1 MDIKGAIKKVVGRG
15 DLSIEE
21 AEQVMG
27 QIMSGNTTP
36 AQIAAY
42 LIALRMKGETVKEIT
57 GGALAMRKAATV
69 VKAGDNVVDTCGT
82 GGDGAHTFN
91 ISTVSAFVTAGAG
104 VPVAKH
110 GNRAVSSNCGSADVL
125 AGLGVNINIDE
136 VQMSNCIKDIGI
148 GFLFAPALHPAMKHA
163 IGPRKEM
170 GIRTIFNVLGPL
182 TNPAGARK
190 QVIGVFDKTLTVKIA
205 GVLKNLGSERA
216 FVVHGLDGIDE
227 ITITG
232 NTYISELKD
241 GNVNN
246 YELNPEDFG
255 IERGSIDDIKGGYVA
270 ENVKTVFL
278 ILKGEKSA
286 RRDIAILNAAA
297 AIICGGA
304 ANDFK
309 DGIKKAA
316 NSIDS
321 GAALEKLNRL
331 IEYTTRMK
339 Q

>member
-1 MDIKGAIKKVVGRG
+1 MDIREAIKKVVAGE

-42 LIALRMKGETVKEIT
+42 LIALRMKGETVEEIT

-69 VKAGDNVVDTCGT
+69 VKASSNVVDTCGT

-91 ISTVSAFVTAGAG
+91 ISTVSSFVAAGAG

-110 GNRAVSSNCGSADVL
+110 GNRAVSSKCGSADVL
-125 AGLGVNINIDE
+125 AGLGVNININE
-136 VQMSNCIKDIGI
+136 IQMSNCIKDVGI

-170 GIRTIFNVLGPL
+170 GVRTIFNVLGPL
-182 TNPAGARK
+182 TNPAGARN
-190 QVIGVFDKTLTVKIA
+190 QVIGVFDKNLTVKIA

-241 GNVNN
+241 GKVSN
-246 YELNPEDFG
+246 YELNPEEFG
-255 IERGSIDDIKGGYVA
+255 IKRGSIDDIKGGYVA

-286 RRDIAILNAAA
+286 RRDIVILNAAA

-309 DGIKKAA
+309 EGIKKAA

-331 IEYTTRMK
+331 IEYTRIK

>member
-1 MDIKGAIKKVVGRG
+1 MDIKEAIKKVVVRE

-27 QIMSGNTTP
+27 QIMNGNTTP

-42 LIALRMKGETVKEIT
+42 LIALRMKGETVEEIT

-69 VKAGDNVVDTCGT
+69 VEAASNVVDTCGT

-110 GNRAVSSNCGSADVL
+110 GNKAVSSKCGSADVL
-125 AGLGVNINIDE
+125 AGLGVNININE
-136 VQMSNCIKDIGI
+136 VQMSNCIKDVGI

-170 GIRTIFNVLGPL
+170 GVRTIFNVLGPL
-182 TNPAGARK
+182 TNPAGARN
-190 QVIGVFDKTLTVKIA
+190 QVIGVFDKNLTVKIA

-241 GNVNN
+241 GKISN
-246 YELNPEDFG
+246 YEFDPEEFG
-255 IERGSIDDIKGGYVA
+255 IKRGSIDDIKGGYVA
-270 ENVKTVFL
+270 ENVKTAFL

-286 RRDIAILNAAA
+286 RRDIVILNAAA

-309 DGIKKAA
+309 EGIKKAA

-321 GAALEKLNRL
+321 GTALEKLNSL
-331 IEYTTRMK
+331 IEYTRMK

>member
-1 MDIKGAIKKVVGRG
+1 MDIKEAIKKVIVRE

-42 LIALRMKGETVKEIT
+42 LIALRMKGETVEEIT

-110 GNRAVSSNCGSADVL
+110 GNRAVSSKCGSADVL

-136 VQMSNCIKDIGI
+136 VQMSNCIKDVGM
-148 GFLFAPALHPAMKHA
+148 GFLFAPTLHPAMKHA

-170 GIRTIFNVLGPL
+170 GVRTIFNVLGPL
-182 TNPAGARK
+182 TNPAGARN
-190 QVIGVFDKTLTVKIA
+190 QVIGVFDKNLTVKIA
-205 GVLKNLGSERA
+205 GVLKNLGSGRA

-241 GNVNN
+241 GEVSN
-246 YELNPEDFG
+246 YEFNPEEFG
-255 IERGSIDDIKGGYVA
+255 IKKGSIDDIKGGYVE
-270 ENVKTVFL
+270 ENVKTAFS
-278 ILKGEKSA
+278 ILKGERSA
-286 RRDIAILNAAA
+286 RRDIVILNAAA
-297 AIICGGA
+297 AIICGA
-304 ANDFK
+304 AARDFK
-309 DGIKKAA
+309 EGITAA
-316 NSIDS
+316 ENSIDS
-321 GAALEKLNRL
+321 GAALKKLNRL
-331 IEYTTRMK
+331 IEYTRMK